1 MFAKTAKDSGS
12 QLTNN
17 VDSRLI
23 QRMSW
28 PQIYRSITVLIRLM
42 LIAFVASG
50 VGCASLPE
58 NTNRIESYSLV
69 APSEAQLSRFALDN
83 RVSDKPHSSF
93 MLLDDGTDAFVAR
106 MALATVAE
114 TSIDAQY
121 YIWHNDVT
129 GNLLIN
135 ELITAA
141 ERGIRVRL
149 LVDDINLSSA
159 NDEGLAM
166 IASHPN
172 VSVRIFNPFS
182 RKTSKYSQMVTRF
195 GDVTRRMHNKSFVVD
210 GRISIIGG
218 RNIGDEYFG
227 ANSQLEFADLD
238 VLSIGPV
245 VADVSSVFDLYWNS
259 PLAYPIELLR
269 PQSFD
274 DEIMLER
281 RRDIAAFAKDQEAS
295 AFAEKVRSSAF
306 LHQMLEDNLEFF
318 SGDVELL
325 YDRPEK
331 ISSRR
336 DQTELHLSD
345 GLGRYVQAVKDEFL
359 IVSPYFVPTDEGV
372 EFLLD
377 LERRGA
383 QVKIVTNSLASSDV
397 SIVHAGYKLTR
408 KKLLQ
413 GGVELHEMKAGLA
426 STAKVDKNSFGS
438 SKASLHAKTFVIDRE
453 MLFVGSLN
461 LDPRSFTENTEIGML
476 IYSEKVAEGVG
487 GWFDTGL
494 DSVAYTLYW
503 DERESSIKWL
513 DKTDNTMTTYDRDP
527 GTSWWLRRWVDFL
540 SLFPI
545 ESQL

>member
-1 MFAKTAKDSGS
+1 
-12 QLTNN
+12 
-17 VDSRLI
+17 
-23 QRMSW
+23 
-28 PQIYRSITVLIRLM
+28 
-42 LIAFVASG
+42 
-50 VGCASLPE
+50 
-58 NTNRIESYSLV
+58 
-69 APSEAQLSRFALDN
+69 
-83 RVSDKPHSSF
+83 

-513 DKTDNTMTTYDRDP
+513 DKTDNTMTTYDHDP